1 MGCRRVSISSIVAT
15 TGVPNQQ
22 PAQPTKPAGGPGNEP
37 LRPINAQNIETKIKK
52 PDNITK
58 RVLRTLL
65 SECDY
70 FETIKEETP
79 MVYDSLREKLKFF
92 QPAFHS
98 TTPEGLNSRLTFLQQ
113 CMRPGDT
120 IPTVKEVDGKQELQ
134 FNDAVNT
141 AFGAPPVLVLRI
153 GDFYNTKIIPDGLQI
168 SYESLD
174 INPEGIGIQ
183 PMIANVTMSFKFV
196 GGSGLKESIDK
207 LQNALTFNYYANT
220 EMWDDRADVTD
231 DSLKVLDKEFL
242 QLVNQAAVPTVNQAP
257 NLNGQSNENTI
268 GDRITTVITA
278 SGETGTI
285 SYQQFMDNLVSTTQT
300 YFQTVVNKSKDALNQ
315 YNNAILQN
323 WSTAR
328 IYTKGKFLVTPSEEV
343 YLFGKPD
350 SIQQIIDKVTNDFVV
365 NIESTTEAT
374 QEFISRANTAPY
386 NSGTGTMLD
395 GLQQKN
401 GNLRIYKTSG
411 TTQVAAGGPATT
423 LIEMVDDIT
432 KIKTNLN
439 EFYVLTTTSSQFNYQ
454 GNSYNGYLVYGET
467 KENTTAKSLESVV
480 FNQYSKDSKFVSLP
494 LKREYMLL
502 SNDLKSENYQTFK
515 NALIG
520 NIINNNKLLGTA
532 GSNTNISQEFDAYW
546 LSQAKPLFDQE
557 NALTQAFLNEMETNK
572 LKNFIKYTPFP
583 SKTRLFDYELN
594 TNPSDNEKNLIKA
607 LGATTNQSTDKTTWN
622 DPQGSIFISKIKL
635 N

>member
-1 MGCRRVSISSIVAT
+1 
-15 TGVPNQQ
+15 
-22 PAQPTKPAGGPGNEP
+22 
-37 LRPINAQNIETKIKK
+37 
-52 PDNITK
+52 
-58 RVLRTLL
+58 
-65 SECDY
+65 
-70 FETIKEETP
+70 

-183 PMIANVTMSFKFV
+183 PMIANVTLSFKFV

-268 GDRITTVITA
+268 GDRLTTVITA
-278 SGETGTI
+278 SGETGTV
-285 SYQQFMDNLVSTTQT
+285 SYKQFMDNLVSTTQT
-300 YFQTVVNKSKDALNQ
+300 YFQTVVNKSRDALNQ

-328 IYTKGKFLVTPSEEV
+328 IYTKGNFLVTPSEDV

-350 SIQQIIDKVTNDFVV
+350 SIQQIIDKVTNDFIG

-374 QEFISRANTAPY
+374 QDPFMFFITRPQKQFNEKAIRQLRKNFVQYVKNKKGTFQNGLTKINQDMVNAEQTYLQFISRANTAPY
-386 NSGTGTMLD
+386 NTGVGTQLD

-401 GNLRIYKTSG
+401 GNLRLYKTSG
-411 TTQVAAGGPATT
+411 TTEVAAGGPATT

-480 FNQYSKDSKFVSLP
+480 FNQYSKDPKFVSLP

-520 NIINNNKLLGTA
+520 NIINNDKLLGTA

-557 NALTQAFLNEMETNK
+557 NALTLAFLNEMETNK

-583 SKTRLFDYELN
+583 SKTRLFNYELN
-594 TNPSDNEKNLIKA
+594 TNPTDNEKNLIKA
-607 LGATTNQSTDKTTWN
+607 LGATTNQSTNKTTWN

>member
-1 MGCRRVSISSIVAT
+1 
-15 TGVPNQQ
+15 
-22 PAQPTKPAGGPGNEP
+22 
-37 LRPINAQNIETKIKK
+37 
-52 PDNITK
+52 
-58 RVLRTLL
+58 
-65 SECDY
+65 
-70 FETIKEETP
+70 

-231 DSLKVLDKEFL
+231 DSLKVLDKEFI

-328 IYTKGKFLVTPSEEV
+328 IYTKGKFLVTPSEDV

-350 SIQQIIDKVTNDFVV
+350 SIQQIIDKVTNDFIG

-374 QEFISRANTAPY
+374 QDPFMFFITRPQKQFNEKAIRELRKNFVQYVKNKKGTFQNGLTKINQDMVNAEQTYLQFISRANTAPY

-454 GNSYNGYLVYGET
+454 GNSYNGYLVYGDT

-480 FNQYSKDSKFVSLP
+480 FNQYSKDPKFVSLP

-520 NIINNNKLLGTA
+520 NIINNDKLLGTA

-557 NALTQAFLNEMETNK
+557 NALTLAFLNEMETNK

-583 SKTRLFDYELN
+583 SKTRLFNYELN

-607 LGATTNQSTDKTTWN
+607 LGATTNQSTNKATWN